1 MPNDYV
7 DVQRL
12 SEFPE
17 VSQSSERGAAIR
29 FEENNLT
36 SDVSRAVN
44 SSCATGSRR
53 SQPRTRESRHA
64 QNRPKSSRQ
73 TTSSQVLHTRDDAS
87 RLVVGKIHVRT
98 RTLHGVM
105 QHQQPA
111 VVPIHMSTVNVAC

>member
-17 VSQSSERGAAIR
+17 VSQSERGSAIR
-29 FEENNLT
+29 LEENNLT

-53 SQPRTRESRHA
+53 SHKRKQA
-64 QNRPKSSRQ
+64 RPEPTQELKANYKLPSSAYER
-73 TTSSQVLHTRDDAS
+73 
-87 RLVVGKIHVRT
+87 
-98 RTLHGVM
+98 
-105 QHQQPA
+105 
-111 VVPIHMSTVNVAC
+111 

>member
-17 VSQSSERGAAIR
+17 VSQSERGAAIR

-53 SQPRTRESRHA
+53 SHKRKQA
-64 QNRPKSSRQ
+64 RPEPTQELKANYKLPSSAYER
-73 TTSSQVLHTRDDAS
+73 
-87 RLVVGKIHVRT
+87 
-98 RTLHGVM
+98 
-105 QHQQPA
+105 
-111 VVPIHMSTVNVAC
+111 